1 MLFSQLLTL
10 FRGKF
15 FHDLSQIDWQTL
27 ISEREPNV
35 DKLFSV
41 LYAMLNKVGTV
52 FQMRQLPKYRFKKKI
67 TESLFQI
74 VFKQNSYLEIDTLIN
89 EMKRI

>member
-1 MLFSQLLTL
+1 
-10 FRGKF
+10 
-15 FHDLSQIDWQTL
+15 
-27 ISEREPNV
+27 
-35 DKLFSV
+35 
-41 LYAMLNKVGTV
+41 
-52 FQMRQLPKYRFKKKI
+52 MRQLPKYRFKKKI